1 MTIPGGVSNFFV
13 DSRDYSSSRERL
25 SGGDSPRL
33 GGQTPG
39 VPASD
44 IKSSVLSC
52 NFSDKDKGS
61 RDSNSQLPS
70 SEKMKT
76 NDLKPSL
83 NYLSENDLSDLP
95 FSMPKLQRKMK
106 ESGGGDLG
114 LAAVPRAV
122 FPPSGLGLPPPQ
134 PPEARPLTRPSL
146 DLGLAPRQSRP
157 VSLHAVSPPSH
168 SHAAISQLK
177 LPLRGNQT
185 SCLMFS
191 SRQRSK
197 YLTNSKIQR
206 FLFIDRKNCM
216 RPKCF
221 SLQVANCKCIYVFH
235 FKVKPLL
242 VAYGKC
248 VTLNAEVL
256 YDA

>member
-1 MTIPGGVSNFFV
+1 MIIPGGVSNVFV

-33 GGQTPG
+33 GEQTPG

-61 RDSNSQLPS
+61 RDSNSQHPS
-70 SEKMKT
+70 SEEMKT

-83 NYLSENDLSDLP
+83 NFLSENDLSDLP

-106 ESGGGDLG
+106 ESGGGGLG
-114 LAAVPRAV
+114 LPAVPRAV
-122 FPPSGLGLPPPQ
+122 FPASSLGLPPPQPPQ

-146 DLGLAPRQSRP
+146 DLGLASRQSRP
-157 VSLHAVSPPSH
+157 VSLHASTP

-177 LPLRGNQT
+177 LPLRGNHPSLT
-185 SCLMFS
+185 SPS
-191 SRQRSK
+191 PSPSP
-197 YLTNSKIQR
+197 N
-206 FLFIDRKNCM
+206 
-216 RPKCF
+216 
-221 SLQVANCKCIYVFH
+221 
-235 FKVKPLL
+235 FKP
-242 VAYGKC
+242 
-248 VTLNAEVL
+248 
-256 YDA
+256 

>member
-1 MTIPGGVSNFFV
+1 MHVVTIPGGVSNFFV

-39 VPASD
+39 VSASD

-70 SEKMKT
+70 SEKVET
-76 NDLKPSL
+76 NDLRPSL
-83 NYLSENDLSDLP
+83 NYLSEDDLSGLP
-95 FSMPKLQRKMK
+95 FSLPKLQRKMK
-106 ESGGGDLG
+106 ESGGGGLG

-134 PPEARPLTRPSL
+134 PPEARPLTLTRPSL

-157 VSLHAVSPPSH
+157 VSLHAVSTPSH

-177 LPLRGNQT
+177 LPLRGNHT
-185 SCLMFS
+185 S
-191 SRQRSK
+191 
-197 YLTNSKIQR
+197 Y
-206 FLFIDRKNCM
+206 
-216 RPKCF
+216 
-221 SLQVANCKCIYVFH
+221 
-235 FKVKPLL
+235 
-242 VAYGKC
+242 
-248 VTLNAEVL
+248 
-256 YDA
+256 

>member
-1 MTIPGGVSNFFV
+1 MTIPGGVSNVFV

-33 GGQTPG
+33 GEQTPG

-61 RDSNSQLPS
+61 RDSNSQHPS
-70 SEKMKT
+70 SEEMKT

-83 NYLSENDLSDLP
+83 NFLSENDLSDLP

-106 ESGGGDLG
+106 ESGGGGLG

-122 FPPSGLGLPPPQ
+122 FPASSLGLPPPQ

-146 DLGLAPRQSRP
+146 DLGLTSRQPRP
-157 VSLHAVSPPSH
+157 VSLHASTP

-177 LPLRGNQT
+177 LPLRGNHT
-185 SCLMFS
+185 SLTSPSPSPSPNFKPQIPK
-191 SRQRSK
+191 RQIR
-197 YLTNSKIQR
+197 R
-206 FLFIDRKNCM
+206 
-216 RPKCF
+216 
-221 SLQVANCKCIYVFH
+221 
-235 FKVKPLL
+235 
-242 VAYGKC
+242 GK
-248 VTLNAEVL
+248 
-256 YDA
+256 